1 MDQGKT
7 SSNKVKSPMKRKS
20 KFTNCSFRENDKR
33 RKKFIR
39 GDLKEEKKEYSR
51 EMDNKRKKANRDNLD
66 DNQIKQLRI
75 YEKW

>member
-1 MDQGKT
+1 
-7 SSNKVKSPMKRKS
+7 MKRKS

-39 GDLKEEKKEYSR
+39 GNLKEEKKEYSR

-75 YEKW
+75 YEKR